1 MRRTILG
8 MIAGL
13 MLGVSFTAGMSV
25 ISADGDGSG
34 DSVASFL
41 PDMEQVFNNA
51 LVSMFDSAGQ
61 KFTDPELKDYYD
73 RLTQSIVEREPYEPE
88 FDPSITL
95 NDGTVVQ

>member
-8 MIAGL
+8 IIAGL
-13 MLGVSFTAGMSV
+13 VIGVSLSAGPSV
-25 ISADGDGSG
+25 INAATGDE
-34 DSVASFL
+34 SVASFL

-51 LVSMFDSAGQ
+51 LTMMFDSAGQ

-73 RLTQSIVEREPYEPE
+73 RLTQSVMEREPYVPP